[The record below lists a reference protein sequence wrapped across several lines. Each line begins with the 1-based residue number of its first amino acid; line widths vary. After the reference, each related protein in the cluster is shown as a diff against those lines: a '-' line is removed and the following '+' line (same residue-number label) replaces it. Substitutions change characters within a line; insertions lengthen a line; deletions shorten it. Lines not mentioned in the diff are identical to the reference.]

1 MEKQSENENIE
12 SSLKMM
18 KLDIRNKYA
27 EENNLEGKDVIMEI
41 IRVGGAKN
49 SANKNVLHWPNW

>member
-1 MEKQSENENIE
+1 MEKQSENEHIE

-41 IRVGGAKN
+41 ITVGGAKN
-49 SANKNVLHWPNW
+49 SANKNVLHWPN

>member
-1 MEKQSENENIE
+1 MEKQSENEHIE
-12 SSLKMM
+12 SSLKM

-49 SANKNVLHWPNW
+49 SANKNVLHWPN

>member
-1 MEKQSENENIE
+1 
-12 SSLKMM
+12 M

-49 SANKNVLHWPNW
+49 SANRYVLHWPNW

>member
-1 MEKQSENENIE
+1 
-12 SSLKMM
+12 MM

-49 SANKNVLHWPNW
+49 SANKNVLHWPN